1 MVAEGGYPMALTR
14 EFRATVIA
22 RARRDP
28 EFRMEL
34 LKEIIREAVKNN
46 PSIVDSAVK
55 KLDSKKLKRK

>member
-1 MVAEGGYPMALTR
+1 MALTR
-14 EFRATVIA
+14 EFRATVIT